1 MTPAG
6 ATFITLSIIVLAV
19 EIWLAYVSWHFRPK
33 YSKVCKGFLR
43 NQKHRKNVRIRYYR
57 STDYIKDLMDF
68 VYAYRVDGVE
78 YFIKGDML
86 GKERDLP
93 KIVDIV
99 YQVNKPKR
107 AYIKTKNLS
116 DNIYFAAFIILLPFL
131 ILFLIFGIIWW

>member
-1 MTPAG
+1 
-6 ATFITLSIIVLAV
+6 
-19 EIWLAYVSWHFRPK
+19 
-33 YSKVCKGFLR
+33 
-43 NQKHRKNVRIRYYR
+43 
-57 STDYIKDLMDF
+57 MDF
-68 VYAYRVDGVE
+68 VYAYSVDGVE

>member
-1 MTPAG
+1 MNPAG
-6 ATFITLSIIVLAV
+6 ATFITLSIIVLVV

-57 STDYIKDLMDF
+57 STDYIKDLMNF
-68 VYAYRVDGVE
+68 VYAYSVDGVE

-93 KIVDIV
+93 KTVDIV

>member
-1 MTPAG
+1 MNPAG
-6 ATFITLSIIVLAV
+6 ATFITLSIIVLSV

-57 STDYIKDLMDF
+57 STDYIKDLMNF
-68 VYAYRVDGVE
+68 VYAYSVDGVE

>member
-1 MTPAG
+1 MNPAG

-19 EIWLAYVSWHFRPK
+19 EIWLAYVAWHFRPK

-57 STDYIKDLMDF
+57 STDYIKDLMNF
-68 VYAYRVDGVE
+68 VYAYSVDGVE